1 LSKAAF
7 YSVTF
12 HELVLDFE
20 PQALHAEFQ
29 VMDFASMN
37 MKEPDGKTQT

>member
-1 LSKAAF
+1 
-7 YSVTF
+7 
-12 HELVLDFE
+12 VLDFE